1 MICDID
7 RRNEPCLFIRTG
19 TALKEFDTFIK
30 KVHHFRLTAQMAS
43 LAEGFFFGG
52 SSVVLVT
59 LVSTGLL
66 SLLLSSA

>member
-30 KVHHFRLTAQMAS
+30 KVHHFRLKAQMAI
-43 LAEGFFFGG
+43 LAEGFF
-52 SSVVLVT
+52 SVVLQ
-59 LVSTGLL
+59 LC
-66 SLLLSSA
+66 

>member
-30 KVHHFRLTAQMAS
+30 KVHHYRLTAQMAS
-43 LAEGFFFGG
+43 LAEGFFL
-52 SSVVLVT
+52 VVLQ
-59 LVSTGLL
+59 LC
-66 SLLLSSA
+66 